1 MILAKAGTGAAV
13 GYARRSTDR
22 QEQSIGDQKRAVESW
37 AEAEGL
43 RLLDWYVDDAISGAA
58 TDGRDAFLKMIED
71 AERAG
76 CPFRYILVYDVKRFG
91 RLDNDETGYYRH
103 LLAKA
108 GVEVVY
114 VSENFAGD
122 DTDDLLRPVKQW
134 QARQEL
140 KDLSKVTIRGLLT
153 KSDGGWWMGGVPPY
167 GYDLAYCDSTG
178 KFLMTVRYMPRG
190 AKEILDKHGEL
201 ERALAPGDRPM
212 VSKEDRARLVLS
224 APDRVEVVQRIFSWY
239 VDDGVGFKGVAQ
251 RLNREG
257 IPGPG
262 RRTDTWAMSTIR
274 EMLLNPTYAGD
285 MVWNRRTMAK
295 FHSIARKHAVV
306 RPKVGRLAVEVND
319 EADWIVT
326 RDSHPAIV
334 SRRVFEQAKAM
345 RLARRDRH
353 HHNYRRGR
361 GAKSDYLLTG
371 VLVCAH
377 CGHNWQGTSQIKGK
391 PRVDGTKVK
400 TKYYACG
407 GYITKGS
414 AVCRRSIIN
423 KDALE
428 RFLFDEI
435 GENLRRFLGGK
446 QGRAM
451 LAEAIRDVYGSF
463 DADRA
468 EKERRRL
475 LDGQAEAE
483 RKIERLIEN
492 ATPTTREFVDKRVT
506 ELKAELDQA
515 AVRLQELDA
524 AADRALEVETVI
536 PEVLGYMERF
546 DEVVAA
552 GTVDEKRRFLR
563 AFTRRVELDPDTGR
577 GRAELYSLP
586 TQTALPADA
595 DNAGNSSLLMV
606 AGAGF
611 DAVKTV
617 RGVVV
622 TYR

>member
-1 MILAKAGTGAAV
+1 MILPKTGTRTAV

-58 TDGRDAFLKMIED
+58 ADGREAFLKMIED
-71 AERAG
+71 AKQPG

-103 LLAKA
+103 VLAKA

-114 VSENFAGD
+114 VSENFSGD

-153 KSDGGWWMGGVPPY
+153 KSEGGWWMGGVPPY
-167 GYDLAYCDSTG
+167 GYDLAYYDSSG
-178 KFLMTVRYMPRG
+178 RFLMTVRYMPRG
-190 AKEILDKHGEL
+190 AKEIIDEQGEV
-201 ERALAPGDRPM
+201 ERTLARGDRPM
-212 VSKEDRARLVLS
+212 ISKEDRARLVLS
-224 APDRVEVVQRIFSWY
+224 APERVEVVQLIFSWY
-239 VDDGVGFKGVAQ
+239 VDEGTGFKGIAA
-251 RLNREG
+251 RLNEEG
-257 IPGPG
+257 VPGPG
-262 RRTDTWAMSTIR
+262 KRSDTWSMSTVR
-274 EMLLNPTYAGD
+274 EMLINPAYAGD

-295 FHSIARKHAVV
+295 FHSIAGERAVV
-306 RPKVGRLAVEVND
+306 RPKVGRLSVEDND

-326 RDSHPAIV
+326 RDNHPAII
-334 SRRVFEQAKAM
+334 SRRVFERAKTA
-345 RLARRDRH
+345 RLARRERH
-353 HHNYRRGR
+353 RHNYRRGR

-371 VLVCAH
+371 VLVCSH
-377 CGHNWQGTSQIKGK
+377 CGHKWQGTAQIKGK
-391 PRVDGTKVK
+391 PRVDGSKVK

-407 GYITKGS
+407 GYITKGGS
-414 AVCRRSIIN
+414 VCRRSVIS

-428 RFLFDEI
+428 RFLFEQI
-435 GENLRRFLGGK
+435 GKNLQRFLGSK
-446 QGRAM
+446 KGRKM
-451 LAEAIRDVYGSF
+451 LADAVRDVYGGF
-463 DADRA
+463 DADRV

-475 LDGQAEAE
+475 LDGQVEAQ

-492 ATPTTREFVDKRVT
+492 ATPTTREFVDKRVK
-506 ELKAELDQA
+506 ELKRELDQA
-515 AVRLQELDA
+515 AMRLSELDA
-524 AADRALEVETVI
+524 ETDRTIDVEQLI
-536 PEVLGYMERF
+536 PEVLGYMEGF
-546 DEVVAA
+546 DEVVEA

-563 AFTRRVELDPDTGR
+563 AFIRRVELDPDTGR

-586 TQTALPADA
+586 TQTASSAKDTSDA
-595 DNAGNSSLLMV
+595 ANSSFIMV

-611 DAVKTV
+611 EPATS
-617 RGVVV
+617 GL
-622 TYR
+622 